1 MSVLPLAKW
10 VNRARKIILWVGF
23 SWLPTVALLTS
34 IFGKRGDGEGL
45 SIGIY
50 FLTAFFLPPTLVLS
64 LIMPTYKSRII
75 VVPTV
80 LIAILLMVSAGIGF
94 SLLGLLVMMPWVAT
108 FTAVGLVIPQHS
120 TVEYFFRQASRGG
133 FRRG

>member
-1 MSVLPLAKW
+1 
-10 VNRARKIILWVGF
+10 
-23 SWLPTVALLTS
+23 
-34 IFGKRGDGEGL
+34 
-45 SIGIY
+45 
-50 FLTAFFLPPTLVLS
+50 
-64 LIMPTYKSRII
+64 
-75 VVPTV
+75 
-80 LIAILLMVSAGIGF
+80 MVSAGIGF